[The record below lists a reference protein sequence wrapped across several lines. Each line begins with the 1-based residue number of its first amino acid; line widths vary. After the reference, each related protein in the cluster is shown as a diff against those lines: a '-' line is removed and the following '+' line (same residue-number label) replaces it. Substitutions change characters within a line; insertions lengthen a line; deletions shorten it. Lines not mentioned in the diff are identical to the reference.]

1 MYRTARTI
9 VVALAACAMPV
20 LATAQTWD
28 GDGGVTPF
36 YSWDGPIPARAG
48 TMLRT
53 ELAPAAVSLK
63 SAERAERIL
72 YSSVDWLNPE
82 RPTTVSGMVFFPKGK
97 MPKGGWPI
105 IVWAHGT
112 TGVADV
118 CAPSFQ
124 PRSDRDQAYLSA
136 WLDAGFAIVATDYEG
151 LGTPGPHPYLQY
163 KSEAISVLDSLRA
176 AQNAYPHLLNSDQVV
191 LMGQS
196 QGGGAALAAAYLAP
210 SYAPELKI
218 KGTVATGPVAHTQN
232 YGKAP
237 QEELPGIFADPN
249 DYSNTAFE
257 ILYFLGT
264 IRSMD
269 KDDIRAEDYISV
281 EGLPMLKRAQ
291 SNCFRDLMGYANEI
305 KLTIPAMYKKDIAA
319 LTTQAE
325 QVSAFPDAKI
335 QTPVFTGTGQADTVA
350 QSAFQYN
357 FISAM
362 CAAGTTVEW
371 RYYPNATHSSAV
383 MRSRADSPAFI
394 DKVLRGKP
402 VASRCDKLVPPGP
415 AQTPEAE

>member
-1 MYRTARTI
+1 MPFAT
-9 VVALAACAMPV
+9 VAE
-20 LATAQTWD
+20 TWN

-36 YSWDGPIPARAG
+36 YRWEGPIPTKAG
-48 TMLRT
+48 TMLRR
-53 ELAPAAVSLK
+53 ELASPEASLQQAV
-63 SAERAERIL
+63 RTERIL
-72 YSSVDWLNPE
+72 YSSIDWLNPDK
-82 RPTTVSGMVFFPKGK
+82 PTIVSGMVFFPKGA

-105 IVWAHGT
+105 IAWAHGT

-118 CAPSFQ
+118 CAPSFL
-124 PRSDRDQAYLSA
+124 PRSDRDKDYLNA
-136 WLDAGFAIVATDYEG
+136 WLEAGFAIVATDYEG

-176 AQNAYPHLLNSDQVV
+176 AQNAYPNLLRDDQIII
-191 LMGQS
+191 MGQS

-232 YGKAP
+232 FGKAH
-237 QEELPGIFADPN
+237 QEPLPGIFADPS

-269 KDDIRAEDYISV
+269 SAGIKAEDYIS
-281 EGLPMLKRAQ
+281 EAGLPMLRKAQ
-291 SNCFRDLMGYANEI
+291 SSCFWDLIGYANEI
-305 KLTIPAMYKKDIAA
+305 KLSIPDMYKKDIQA

-325 QVSAFPDAKI
+325 KVSAFPDAKI
-335 QTPVFTGTGQADTVA
+335 QTPVFTGTGQADVVA
-350 QSAFQYN
+350 QSNFQYN

-362 CAAGTTVEW
+362 CVAGTSVEW

-383 MRSRADSPAFI
+383 MRSRVDSPAFI
-394 DKVLRGKP
+394 EKVLHGKKP
-402 VASRCDKLVPPGP
+402 QNRCGELVPPGP
-415 AQTPEAE
+415 AQEPEAE